1 MAVTYAWRINAN
13 KYAYIL
19 SPDGDKGHVSD
30 YPLTGDDLASIA
42 RKANERFGEGGDEGF
57 EGYKDAFDE
66 MIRKLGNTAY
76 DFLSADVYYTVDSTD
91 CANLRGVGIKGI
103 AYLGGWHAKDQ
114 WDSKNPIWDTEIP
127 EGTQGTYGVYGI
139 FMEDQEITLPI
150 SPETTKIT
158 PEQIFVVYNGM
169 NAEGVE
175 TGNSPYALQ
184 SEVDDKIKKLTD
196 EIDRLKDENVKLEN
210 DFKSLM
216 GIEPGQ
222 FTEMYNT
229 FKNLEERIAIIEE
242 IVLPESDDS
251 LSLSERVQNIETYI
265 NTFNPESGGGDI
277 ITGGSIDV
285 FEIEDEGKYD
295 ILFIGEDS
303 YDEKGYIKTV
313 YRTSTVYYTSEIN
326 KYDDTI
332 TIGGMEIGMASDA
345 GLRGSL
351 NVEGNITSVYGN
363 IEAKDGQNTGS
374 NGVIKAKNGFYE
386 E

>member
-1 MAVTYAWRINAN
+1 
-13 KYAYIL
+13 
-19 SPDGDKGHVSD
+19 
-30 YPLTGDDLASIA
+30 
-42 RKANERFGEGGDEGF
+42 
-57 EGYKDAFDE
+57 
-66 MIRKLGNTAY
+66 
-76 DFLSADVYYTVDSTD
+76 
-91 CANLRGVGIKGI
+91 
-103 AYLGGWHAKDQ
+103 
-114 WDSKNPIWDTEIP
+114 
-127 EGTQGTYGVYGI
+127 
-139 FMEDQEITLPI
+139 MEDQEITLPI

>member
-30 YPLTGDDLASIA
+30 YPLIGDELSSIA
-42 RKANERFGEGGDEGF
+42 LMANDRFGEGGDEGF

-114 WDSKNPIWDTEIP
+114 WDSKNPIWNTEIP
-127 EGTQGTYGVYGI
+127 EGTQGTYGVYGV

-150 SPETTKIT
+150 SPDTTKIT

-169 NAEGVE
+169 NAKGVE

-184 SEVDDKIKKLTD
+184 SEVDDKFKELTN

-251 LSLSERVQNIETYI
+251 LNLNERVKNIETYI

-277 ITGGSIDV
+277 ITGSSIEV
-285 FEIEDEGKYD
+285 ATIEDENKYN

-303 YDEKGYIKTV
+303 FDEKGNIK
-313 YRTSTVYYTSEIN
+313 TVYYTSEIN
-326 KYDDTI
+326 KFDDTI
-332 TIGGMEIGMASDA
+332 TIGCMEIGMSDRA
-345 GLRGSL
+345 YLRGSL
-351 NVEGNITSVYGN
+351 NVEGNIISAYGN

-374 NGVIKAKNGFYE
+374 NGVIKAKNGFYQE
-386 E
+386 